1 MCSPLVVFVADPYR
15 TESSCAV
22 LGYLQQSERR
32 RSGRRVQ
39 FVFDPTGAPAP
50 GLLGGADGAVLV
62 LLEHRKTAAEK
73 LLRFWET
80 LNRDQVHPIPV
91 LPLLIRD
98 GSHRETDWQ
107 VSSSVTVAESD
118 IFVEH
123 GGHLSLSESA
133 ETDIEQALN
142 SVLHSSDGK
151 PRSSNASC
159 CPLT

>member
-39 FVFDPTGAPAP
+39 FVFDPTSASAP

-62 LLEHRKTAAEK
+62 LLEGQRAAAEK

-80 LNRDQVHPIPV
+80 LNRDKDWPIPV
-91 LPLLIRD
+91 LPVLIRD
-98 GSHRETDWQ
+98 GRHRENGWQ
-107 VSSSVTVAESD
+107 VSSLVTVAESD
-118 IFVEH
+118 ILVEH
-123 GGHLSLSESA
+123 GGYPSLSESA
-133 ETDIEQALN
+133 ETNIEQALN
-142 SVLHSSDGK
+142 TVLHSAGARLY
-151 PRSSNASC
+151 PTNARC
-159 CPLT
+159 CPFA

>member
-39 FVFDPTGAPAP
+39 FVFDPTGAPSP

-62 LLEHRKTAAEK
+62 LLTSQKAAAEK

-80 LNRDQVHPIPV
+80 LNRDGDRPVPV
-91 LPLLIRD
+91 LPVLIRD
-98 GSHRETDWQ
+98 GNHGQNEWQ
-107 VSSSVTVAESD
+107 ISSSVTVAESD
-118 IFVEH
+118 ILVEH
-123 GGHLSLSESA
+123 GGHLALSESA

-142 SVLHSSDGK
+142 TVRQSADAR
-151 PRSSNASC
+151 PRLAESRC
-159 CPLT
+159 CPFA